1 MVLAPSYF
9 ISRRICIKTG
19 LHLLRIYLSLLFTT
33 CLEIH
38 GAAWDVAHDGVTLAL
53 SPKVRGARPAQ

>member
-19 LHLLRIYLSLLFTT
+19 PHLLRIYLSLLFTT